1 MNNKI
6 KYTPQGFS
14 YIDVTLDECLNW
26 GGFGICNG
34 CNKIYE
40 NLKLIY
46 VLQDT
51 YCKNC
56 FNNWLERTKKYPKED
71 IEEDL
76 IIQNQFHL
84 TWYKAHGVINND
96 RHY

>member
-1 MNNKI
+1 MNKKI

-14 YIDVTLDECLNW
+14 YVDVTLDECLNW
-26 GGFGICNG
+26 GGFGICDG
-34 CNKIYE
+34 CNQIHE

-46 VLQDT
+46 VLHDT

-56 FNNWLERTKKYPKED
+56 FNNWLERAKKYPKED

-76 IIQNQFHL
+76 IIQNKFHL
-84 TWYKAHGVINND
+84 DWYKLHGVINNE
-96 RHY
+96 